1 MSKNK
6 EILNKWKKEI
16 SQYEPLT
23 ISQSQELYK
32 KIIECDNEKIKKRQ
46 GAGSGAPAHRG
57 PYERPAR
64 GGDGGPG

>member
-32 KIIECDNEKIKKRQ
+32 KIIECDNEKIKKQLRDKLITDTLYIV
-46 GAGSGAPAHRG
+46 HNFIKTN
-57 PYERPAR
+57 
-64 GGDGGPG
+64 